1 MSYGEYGYQEP
12 YNYAPRRRSKKK
24 KKVVL
29 RASRGVRISNKIL
42 EMLIYQA
49 VLKAMSQ

>member
-1 MSYGEYGYQEP
+1 MSYGEYQEP
-12 YNYAPRRRSKKK
+12 YNYGYAPRRRTKKK
-24 KKVVL
+24 KKVIS

-49 VLKAMSQ
+49 VLKAMA